1 VGTTIAAAMAGRML
15 KTMSS
20 QSVAALGAATAA
32 AGLVL
37 IGQVDG
43 GSSLAEVIATL
54 ALAGIGLGFFQTAY
68 LDGVTAGLPESER
81 GVAGGLA
88 MATRTIGV
96 VAAASMLT
104 LLFGETESTA
114 LAAGAGPEQAF
125 SHAYALAFAMAAT
138 AAAAGAIL
146 AWTMRRST

>member
-1 VGTTIAAAMAGRML
+1 
-15 KTMSS
+15 MSEDNEPRPIIS
-20 QSVAALGAATAA
+20 KAY
-32 AGLVL
+32 L
-37 IGQVDG
+37 IGG
-43 GSSLAEVIATL
+43 L
-54 ALAGIGLGFFQTAY
+54 ALVMIAIGVWVVPEMIGQDIFNEEKIFNTEKFFQTAY

-104 LLFGETESTA
+104 LLFGETESSA
-114 LAAGAGPEQAF
+114 LAAGIGPEQAF
-125 SHAYALAFAMAAT
+125 SQAYALAFAIAAT